1 MTKPIIGLISLGCAK
16 NQVDSEVMLGYLREE
31 DFPISYQA
39 EECQIIIINTCSF
52 IDKAREEAIE
62 TILEIAQLKKSGN
75 LQRLIVTGC
84 LPERYRDKL
93 LKALPEIDVL
103 LGVNQLPEITRY
115 CNLEKKPIP
124 KTLFSNNLYLY
135 DHKTPRLLTT
145 PPYTAYLKIAEG
157 CSHKCSFCAVPL
169 IRGPYR
175 SRSTDS
181 LVKESQNLA
190 ALGVREL
197 NIIAQDTSFF
207 AFDRGERNGLCTL
220 LRALAQIEEFQWI
233 RILYCHPEHIS
244 PQLIETIASE
254 NKICSYLD
262 IPLQHVDGKLL
273 KKMGRRGDRNYY
285 VELINSIRSIIPH
298 VTLRT
303 SFIVGFPGEGEE
315 EFKQLRNFIEEIKFD
330 RLGVFT
336 YSIEE
341 GTKAYSLGDPIPPVI
356 KEKRYNEL
364 MELQAK
370 ISLQKNRNLIGQT
383 QEVLIEDACQE
394 SIEHIS
400 GRLASQAPEVDGR
413 VLINKGIALPGDF
426 YPLKI
431 VDAFE
436 YDLIGH
442 LVKK

>member
-1 MTKPIIGLISLGCAK
+1 MTKPMIGLISLGCAK

-31 DFPISYQA
+31 GFPLSYQA

-62 TILEIAQLKKSGN
+62 TILEIAELKKSGN

-84 LPERYRDKL
+84 LPERYREEL

-103 LGVNQLPEITRY
+103 MGVNQLPEITRY
-115 CNLEKKPIP
+115 CNLEKKISP

-135 DHKTPRLLTT
+135 DHNTPRLLTT

-181 LVKESQNLA
+181 LVKEAQNLA
-190 ALGVREL
+190 ALGVKEL

-207 AFDRGERNGLCTL
+207 ALDRGERNGLCML
-220 LRALAQIEEFQWI
+220 LRALAKIEELKWI
-233 RILYCHPEHIS
+233 RILYCHPEHMS

-262 IPLQHVDGKLL
+262 MPLQHANGKLL

-285 VELINSIRSIIPH
+285 IELINSIRRIIPH
-298 VTLRT
+298 ITLRT

-315 EFKQLRNFIEEIKFD
+315 EFKQLMNFIEEIKFD

-336 YSIEE
+336 YSIEQ
-341 GTKAYSLGDPIPPVI
+341 GTKAYSLGDPIPQAI
-356 KEKRYNEL
+356 KEKRFHEL

-383 QEVLIEDACQE
+383 QEVLIEDAYQE
-394 SIEHIS
+394 SIDHIS

-426 YPLKI
+426 YPLTI

-436 YDLIGH
+436 YDLVGH